1 MLQKACKVL
10 YIQLG
15 FFVSFL
21 RTRKKNTPSKHSICN
36 IVNLSGKQ
44 MQIANKDQDKKKIH
58 VSEVDKKNRE
68 GAITAAQYLTGI

>member
-1 MLQKACKVL
+1 
-10 YIQLG
+10 
-15 FFVSFL
+15 
-21 RTRKKNTPSKHSICN
+21 
-36 IVNLSGKQ
+36 